1 MGRAAQVEQRDIHQV
16 AVVAGRCFGFGF
28 GFGFAF
34 DSATK
39 KVQTTP
45 NAPSEG

>member
-1 MGRAAQVEQRDIHQV
+1 MGRAAQVEQRNIHQV

-28 GFGFAF
+28 AF

-39 KVQTTP
+39 NVQATP
-45 NAPSEG
+45 NAPSGW